1 MIQKRTHQPLFF
13 IQCGDWETVRVAPS
27 PLKAC
32 IDALLEARR
41 KYGKT
46 LKLSSVVVAMHLQ
59 EQMEQ
64 SDDAISAF
72 NLDSLSDFILK
83 NEN

>member
-13 IQCGDWETVRVAPS
+13 IQCGDWETVRAATS
-27 PLKAC
+27 PFKAC

-41 KYGKT
+41 KYGKS
-46 LKLSSVVVAMHLQ
+46 LKLSSVVVAMNLQ

-64 SDDAISAF
+64 NDEAISAF
-72 NLDSLSDFILK
+72 NLDTIRDFLK